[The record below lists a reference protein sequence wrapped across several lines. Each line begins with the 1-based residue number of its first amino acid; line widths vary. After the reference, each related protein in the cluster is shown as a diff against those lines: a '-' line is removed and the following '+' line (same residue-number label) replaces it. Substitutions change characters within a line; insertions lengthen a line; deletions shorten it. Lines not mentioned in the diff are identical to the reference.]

1 MITINGGALW
11 ERKRG
16 EIERKKMI
24 WWFRDK
30 AEPHALMNRANNYST
45 WSPFPYSVEKT
56 FLKLWLVCQWEK
68 KKQMKMTAENLI
80 TELIYKL
87 PVQRLSLFI
96 FTNQQ
101 VSLVCFVLFANVLY
115 NFGLGCQPFTC
126 LVFIVQV
133 SFNFSSTKEI
143 FYFSHLDNDYT
154 CN

>member
-1 MITINGGALW
+1 
-11 ERKRG
+11 
-16 EIERKKMI
+16 
-24 WWFRDK
+24 
-30 AEPHALMNRANNYST
+30 
-45 WSPFPYSVEKT
+45 
-56 FLKLWLVCQWEK
+56 
-68 KKQMKMTAENLI
+68 MKMTAENLI

-101 VSLVCFVLFANVLY
+101 VSLVCFVLFVNVLY

-126 LVFIVQV
+126 LVFIVPV